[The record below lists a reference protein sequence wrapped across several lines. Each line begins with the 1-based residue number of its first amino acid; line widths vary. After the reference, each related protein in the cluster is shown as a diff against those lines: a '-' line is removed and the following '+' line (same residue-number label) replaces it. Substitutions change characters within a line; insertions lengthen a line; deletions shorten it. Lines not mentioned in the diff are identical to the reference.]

1 MFPSQMMEDTQA
13 INWEV
18 EEEEETERPSES
30 LGCSLAPV
38 GRLRIFSSAHGPE
51 KGQGVLGAKVLI

>member
-1 MFPSQMMEDTQA
+1 MEDTQA

-30 LGCSLAPV
+30 LGYSLKPI
-38 GRLRIFSSAHGPE
+38 GQLHIFSSAHGPE
-51 KGQGVLGAKVLI
+51 KGQRVLVAEVLV